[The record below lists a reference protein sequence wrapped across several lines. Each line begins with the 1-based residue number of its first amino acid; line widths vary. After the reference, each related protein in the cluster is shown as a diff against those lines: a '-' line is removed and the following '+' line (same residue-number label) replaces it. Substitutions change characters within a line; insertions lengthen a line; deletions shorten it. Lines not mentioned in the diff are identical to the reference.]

1 MSRSR
6 DVVEVIARELA
17 DRAEDISVTE
27 RDDRDT
33 TYVELSTA
41 GEDLGRMIGR
51 QGRTAASI
59 RVLAGLSGEAQG
71 PRLLV
76 DFLQHPNGPPAAE
89 RGGVLRA

>member
-17 DRAEDISVTE
+17 DRAADISVAE
-27 RDDRDT
+27 REERDT

-59 RVLAGLSGEAQG
+59 RVLAALAAESDD
-71 PRLLV
+71 RRVVV
-76 DFLQHPNGPPAAE
+76 DFVDE
-89 RGGVLRA
+89 RG